1 MIKIVLYIHEFKQM
15 FPGMDEELPWDI
27 TSAAQLIVSKRI
39 KTLGA
44 DYNIK
49 DNIAIHK
56 DAVIEEHVIIK
67 GPAIISANCFIGS
80 HAYLRNGVFLGDK
93 VSVGP
98 GCEIKSSLIFS
109 NSSLAHFNFVGD
121 SIVGSYV
128 NMEAGSVVANHFN
141 ERKDKVIKILSDN
154 EIISTGIE
162 KFGALIGDQTK
173 IGANAVLS
181 PGTILQ
187 PKSIVKRLE
196 LVEQVKD

>member
-1 MIKIVLYIHEFKQM
+1 MIKIISYIQEFKQM

-27 TSAAQLIVSKRI
+27 TSAVQLIVSKRI

-44 DYNIK
+44 DYTIK
-49 DNIAIHK
+49 ENIAIHK
-56 DAVIEEHVIIK
+56 GAVIEEHVIIK

-80 HAYLRNGVFLGDK
+80 HAYLRNGVFLGEK
-93 VSVGP
+93 VSIGP

-109 NSSLAHFNFVGD
+109 NTSLAHFNFVGD

-128 NMEAGSVVANHFN
+128 NMEAGSVIANHYN
-141 ERKDKVIKILSDN
+141 ERKDKLIKVLSDD
-154 EIISTGIE
+154 EILPTGIE
-162 KFGALIGDQTK
+162 KFGALVGDQTK